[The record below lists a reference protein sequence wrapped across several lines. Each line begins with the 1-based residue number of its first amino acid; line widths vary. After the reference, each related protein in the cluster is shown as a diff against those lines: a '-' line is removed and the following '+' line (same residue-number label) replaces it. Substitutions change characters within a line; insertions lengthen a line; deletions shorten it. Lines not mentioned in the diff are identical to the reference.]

1 MFSASVPSVLCG
13 ASLSSPSGQVS
24 AEDRKRVTALSSL
37 PTHIRQSLS
46 MRSVKMPGSAPS
58 SLRQAPGAAG
68 GGGNGGYLPNQ
79 LLATKPSYEA
89 LNVSGQSTD
98 GGVGVGVGYGEGATA
113 ALQAHSEA
121 KSQGPGAVVD
131 HADGGAH
138 TAPTPTPAP
147 VPVPTPTQQQP
158 VKDEAAGAGAADTA
172 SDGSHMGVGA
182 GRIGAPLA
190 VVRLPPISNALKEE

>member
-1 MFSASVPSVLCG
+1 
-13 ASLSSPSGQVS
+13 VS

-58 SLRQAPGAAG
+58 SLRQAGRSAPSSLRQAPGAAG
-68 GGGNGGYLPNQ
+68 GVGNGGYLPNQ

-131 HADGGAH
+131 HADGAR
-138 TAPTPTPAP
+138 TAPTPAP

-158 VKDEAAGAGAADTA
+158 VKEEAAGAGAAGTA
-172 SDGSHMGVGA
+172 SDGGSMGA

-190 VVRLPPISNALKEE
+190 VVRLPPISTFIKEE